1 MSEDPREER
10 ARPFFCYRDKNFSFT
25 GCYSFVLMQELRI
38 PRALT
43 LDHHFRRTTCVGSAL
58 PVTGS
63 VRPSSKRRLNQNLS
77 ACPRITR
84 MPKASL

>member
-43 LDHHFRRTTCVGSAL
+43 LDHHFRQRGFEVV
-58 PVTGS
+58 P
-63 VRPSSKRRLNQNLS
+63 
-77 ACPRITR
+77 
-84 MPKASL
+84 